1 MNRIKIAI
9 VALVAVGRRVRG
21 RPGGQGDAGE
31 RAAVELHRQR
41 RALDSWTWFYEDDD
55 GTLVGFSVSV
65 CTTPMN
71 GYDVDPRVRSTRIRS
86 TTATTPGTAAG
97 PLQEPMVERRE
108 AGPSPTPTPTS
119 TTTGTTSGTYDNPT
133 ETPRPMTTTSG
144 TRSTSGTV
152 SR

>member
-1 MNRIKIAI
+1 MKRIKIVI
-9 VALVAVGRRVRG
+9 VALIAVGSAFAASLGAKAMPISERQSTCTG
-21 RPGGQGDAGE
+21 SGG
-31 RAAVELHRQR
+31 
-41 RALDSWTWFYEDDD
+41 SWTSWVWFYEDDD

-71 GYDVDPRVRSTRIRS
+71 GYDAIRAWFDEDQVDDCYHAWNGGGSTCKS
-86 TTATTPGTAAG
+86 PWWNG
-97 PLQEPMVERRE
+97 EK

-133 ETPRPMTTTSG
+133 ATPMPMTTTSG

>member
-1 MNRIKIAI
+1 MKRIKIAI
-9 VALVAVGRRVRG
+9 VALIAVGGAFAAGLGAKAMPVSELQSNCTG
-21 RPGGQGDAGE
+21 SGG
-31 RAAVELHRQR
+31 HW
-41 RALDSWTWFYEDDD
+41 DSWVWFYEDDD

-71 GYDVDPRVRSTRIRS
+71 GYDAIRAWFDEDQVDDCYH
-86 TTATTPGTAAG
+86 AWNG
-97 PLQEPMVERRE
+97 EK

-133 ETPRPMTTTSG
+133 TTPKPVTTTG